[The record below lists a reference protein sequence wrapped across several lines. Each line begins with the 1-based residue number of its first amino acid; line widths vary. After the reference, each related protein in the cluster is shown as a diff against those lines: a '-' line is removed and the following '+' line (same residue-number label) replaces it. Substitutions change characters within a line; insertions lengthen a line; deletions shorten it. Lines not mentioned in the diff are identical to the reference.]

1 MSAAQLEHVYRYPF
15 ASHVEPGWGLHLATC
30 GTASDE
36 AATPYFFEGKLE
48 HPEELAKM
56 LLLLSDVVRSR
67 FYLPGAM
74 RQLDPVVTCSDQ
86 VVRFEGF
93 SSCCGVYVRV
103 DAEGDSFE
111 HGLRGRGTTNVD
123 FNSPMRA
130 ALGRIRADEDVRLA
144 VGADEVKL
152 TRAEG
157 SAVEKKVKLP
167 VRWLKGF
174 MEVQAYQ
181 ARLRHKLDVDGV
193 ALRRFLRA
201 LPKNG
206 GPKRRVYVVPAG
218 KELRLTQRET
228 QDGVPVMGTDRL
240 SVLNAVLAPGQRVS
254 VWVDADTGVSG
265 WEVSGAGARA
275 LVLLSP
281 EPYRGFS
288 GEGQAL
294 KQLAGSDWEGALP
307 SVRAK
312 LKWQSELDAKALA
325 ADLGKPESDVEAAL
339 AVLGS
344 RGLVGFDA
352 ARGVYFHRELPF
364 NLTRVEEL
372 QPRLKAARRLVA
384 DEKVRL
390 DRTRREAVVQGTDVQ
405 HVVRLLEDGDRCTC
419 RWFAKHQGQRG
430 PCKHI
435 LAARITMDGDG
446 GEGTPEAEA

>member
-1 MSAAQLEHVYRYPF
+1 MSAAAQLEHVYRYPF
-15 ASHVEPGWGLHLATC
+15 ASHVEPGWGLHLATS
-30 GTASDE
+30 GSAADE

-111 HGLRGRGTTNVD
+111 HGLKGRGTTNVD

-130 ALGRIRADEDVRLA
+130 ALGRIRADEEVRLA

-152 TRAEG
+152 TRSEG
-157 SAVEKKVKLP
+157 SAVEKKVQLP
-167 VRWLKGF
+167 LRWLKAF
-174 MEVQAYQ
+174 LEVQAYQ
-181 ARLRHKLDVDGV
+181 ARLQHRLEVDGV
-193 ALRRFLRA
+193 TLRRFLRT
-201 LPKNG
+201 LPKSG
-206 GPKRRVYVVPAG
+206 GPKRRVFVVPAG
-218 KELRLTQRET
+218 RELRLTQRESK
-228 QDGVPVMGTDRL
+228 DGVPVMGTDRL
-240 SVLNAVLAPGQRVS
+240 SVLASVLAPSQRVN
-254 VWVDADTGVSG
+254 VWVDPDTGVSG
-265 WEVSGAGARA
+265 WEVSGAGTRA

-281 EPYRGFS
+281 EVYRGFS

-294 KQLAGSDWEGALP
+294 RQLAGSNWEGALA

-312 LKWQSELDAKALA
+312 LKWQSELDASALA
-325 ADLGKPESDVEAAL
+325 RELGKPLSDVEAAL

-352 ARGVYFHRELPF
+352 TRGVYFHRELPF
-364 NLTRVEEL
+364 DLSQIETL
-372 QPRLKAARRLVA
+372 QPRLKAARGLVT
-384 DEKVRL
+384 DGKVRL
-390 DRTRREAVVQGTDVQ
+390 NAELREAVVEGSDVQ
-405 HVVRLLEDGDRCTC
+405 HRVRLLEDGDRCTC
-419 RWFAKHQGQRG
+419 RWFSKHQGQRG

-435 LAARITMDGDG
+435 LAARISLEGDDDS
-446 GEGTPEAEA
+446 EQR